1 MCACVFVWLLYM
13 VVFEALNVSEACN
26 MLNSCA
32 CLHITVVVEKKN
44 KEDGVMGGGESRL
57 REKG

>member
-1 MCACVFVWLLYM
+1 M
-13 VVFEALNVSEACN
+13 VVFEALDVSEACN